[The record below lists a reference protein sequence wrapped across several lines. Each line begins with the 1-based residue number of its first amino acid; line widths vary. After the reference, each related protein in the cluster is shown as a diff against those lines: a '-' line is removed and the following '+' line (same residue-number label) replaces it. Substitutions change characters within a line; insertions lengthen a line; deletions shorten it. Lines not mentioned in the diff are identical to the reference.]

1 MENEQLEKRLEW
13 LEDERRKDKLLVAT
27 LQDRIANL
35 EEKLQPIDPRFK
47 ELEGEVARIATSL
60 LRFNQV
66 DTSIAQMRQ
75 ELTRMI
81 QDTEK
86 QRSERDREMEKIRL
100 ADNESVSRSLGEIRK
115 TLEGLPEIR
124 KTLQARGE
132 GENRLGREIEEVEQK
147 LLLIRR
153 SDDEYRRQIKLLEES
168 QRQDSKRLTDL
179 QGEVGALRKR
189 QEEQRGKMDL
199 NADSV
204 RKVELRISELIAAE
218 SERRQNQ
225 VAFIEKQNMAILER
239 DRVWK
244 EWQSR
249 FEQIES
255 QSSNLENQLQSLEAT
270 HRAVKRAQESF
281 EEITNRFERRIN
293 EITEMQRLV
302 EDRFRQEWV
311 SFKADDQKRWTNY
324 TLAQEEQQREVI
336 RQIAK
341 LEERLILLEDMIQEF
356 QDFSHQVTEET
367 TSRLQSLL
375 ALVRS
380 WNEEQDH
387 TVNSRRR

>member
-1 MENEQLEKRLEW
+1 MDNEQLEKRLEW

-27 LQDRIANL
+27 MQDRIANL
-35 EEKLQPIDPRFK
+35 EDRLQPIDPRFK
-47 ELEGEVARIATSL
+47 EVEGEVARIATSL

-66 DTSIAQMRQ
+66 DTAIAQMRQ

-81 QDTEK
+81 QDVEK
-86 QRSERDREMEKIRL
+86 QRSERDREMDKIRL

-115 TLEGLPEIR
+115 TLDALPEIR

-132 GENRLGREIEEVEQK
+132 GEHRLGREVEELEQK
-147 LLLIRR
+147 MLLIRR
-153 SDDEYRRQIKLLEES
+153 ADDEYRRQIKLLEES
-168 QRQDSKRLTDL
+168 QRQDSKRLTDI

-189 QEEQRGKMDL
+189 QEEQRGKMDI

-204 RKVELRISELIAAE
+204 RKVEMRISELIAAE

-225 VAFIEKQNMAILER
+225 VAFIQKQNMAILDR
-239 DRVWK
+239 DRIWK

-255 QSSNLENQLQSLEAT
+255 QSSNLDNQLQSLDAT
-270 HRAVKRAQESF
+270 HRSVKRAQDSF

-324 TLAQEEQQREVI
+324 ILAQEEQQREVV

-341 LEERLILLEDMIQEF
+341 LEERLILLEDLIQDF
-356 QDFSHQVTEET
+356 QDFTHQITEDT
-367 TSRLQSLL
+367 TNRLQSLL
-375 ALVRS
+375 GLVRG
-380 WNEEQDH
+380 WNEDQDQAGK
-387 TVNSRRR
+387 NRRR